1 MSKSKHIALALVVSG
16 FALSTVSNAGSVGG
30 FGGSTEFTQLANN
43 AELIKVGVD
52 TSQTSITTVN
62 QYMMQIEQYRNQL
75 INTIGIDP
83 MRSTQ
88 ELARLDDSYQRLSN
102 YRNTLIRTQGS
113 LNTQL
118 DAWDQRYTAAKVGN
132 RTLSQQLQVEAQLR
146 DQRNAAAIE
155 RARRDEEIMQEVNSD
170 IAALRQA
177 ESEIPK
183 SQGVNESIQN
193 MHRTMNKIAYQN
205 TRMIEL
211 LVASR
216 TTANQTN
223 IDQNVTATDQAR
235 RAEERRQYEAALRK
249 RQQEFIGDGYNR

>member
-1 MSKSKHIALALVVSG
+1 MSRCKKLALALVISGLSVST
-16 FALSTVSNAGSVGG
+16 FSLAGSVAG
-30 FGGSTEFTQLANN
+30 FGGSTEITQLMNN
-43 AELIKVGVD
+43 AELLKLGVD

-62 QYMMQIEQYRNQL
+62 QYMMQIEQYRNQI

-88 ELARLDDSYQRLSN
+88 ELAQLDDSYRRLSN
-102 YRNTLIRTQGS
+102 YRNQLVQTQGS
-113 LNTQL
+113 MNTQL

-132 RTLSQQLQVEAQLR
+132 RTLAQQLQVEAQLR
-146 DQRNAAAIE
+146 DQRNAVAIE
-155 RARRDEEIMQEVNSD
+155 RARRDEEIMQEVNND
-170 IAALRQA
+170 IVALRQA

-216 TTANQTN
+216 TASSQTN
-223 IDQNVTATDQAR
+223 VDQNLAATEQAR